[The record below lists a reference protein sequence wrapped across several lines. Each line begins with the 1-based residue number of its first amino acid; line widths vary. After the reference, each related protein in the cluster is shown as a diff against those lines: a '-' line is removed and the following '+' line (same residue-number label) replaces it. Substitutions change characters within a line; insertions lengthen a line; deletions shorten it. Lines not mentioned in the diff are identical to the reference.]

1 MIFHVKAPFRIELFQ
16 AGHAKTLVRIY
27 VDKKM
32 FGVFRYFY
40 FMLVPRLLCLII
52 LQKETV
58 LLLNHLRLQV
68 QQPKY

>member
-32 FGVFRYFY
+32 FGVF
-40 FMLVPRLLCLII
+40 LLDISTLCLY
-52 LQKETV
+52 QGFFV
-58 LLLNHLRLQV
+58 
-68 QQPKY
+68 